1 MDMAFL
7 YEKDLKEKF
16 WESYNRKGRAIKYE
30 FESPIRDGNTD
41 LITIE
46 KYQERYQIN
55 SFEFKLD
62 DIKKVMLQAEANLP
76 FVNKSWIVIPIEKE
90 KLINDRYMCYLREKR
105 YIGVIGVESGGR
117 YCIIY
122 QPNFQQ
128 EIKVNQTLINMM
140 MRKY

>member
-1 MDMAFL
+1 M
-7 YEKDLKEKF
+7 
-16 WESYNRKGRAIKYE
+16 
-30 FESPIRDGNTD
+30 
-41 LITIE
+41 
-46 KYQERYQIN
+46 ERYQIN

>member
-1 MDMAFL
+1 MAFL

-30 FESPIRDGNTD
+30 FESPIRDGNAD

-46 KYQERYQIN
+46 K
-55 SFEFKLD
+55 
-62 DIKKVMLQAEANLP
+62 
-76 FVNKSWIVIPIEKE
+76 EKI
-90 KLINDRYMCYLREKR
+90 INDRYMCYLREKR

>member
-30 FESPIRDGNTD
+30 FESPIRDGNAD

-90 KLINDRYMCYLREKR
+90 KYKHKFKSPPPTVFQRRT
-105 YIGVIGVESGGR
+105 
-117 YCIIY
+117 
-122 QPNFQQ
+122 NF
-128 EIKVNQTLINMM
+128 KLDFSN
-140 MRKY
+140 

>member
-1 MDMAFL
+1 MAFL

-30 FESPIRDGNTD
+30 FESPIRDGNAD

-62 DIKKVMLQAEANLP
+62 DIKKSCCRQ
-76 FVNKSWIVIPIEKE
+76 K
-90 KLINDRYMCYLREKR
+90 
-105 YIGVIGVESGGR
+105 
-117 YCIIY
+117 
-122 QPNFQQ
+122 
-128 EIKVNQTLINMM
+128 QTCLLSIS
-140 MRKY
+140 RGLLYR